1 MLGNF
6 RSATKP
12 GTSWLAEISM
22 ATPVPLREY
31 MGGSLYARA
40 EASFQCSLNP
50 FVKKSMQAAFPTDHE
65 DASDPY
71 NIALAELQ
79 QAVVDRRSRAAALRV
94 QLTTSPDPSTVRLP
108 LPDNRGLS
116 VSIPPAVSGFVAQV
130 RELTQELTT
139 Y

>member
-1 MLGNF
+1 
-6 RSATKP
+6 
-12 GTSWLAEISM
+12 M

-40 EASFQCSLNP
+40 EVSFQCSLNP

-108 LPDNRGLS
+108 LSNNRGLS
-116 VSIPPAVSGFVAQV
+116 CVHPHPPSAASWRRCGS
-130 RELTQELTT
+130 
-139 Y
+139 